1 MTAPLQNL
9 TGAPLAQNK
18 CATAGFALKI
28 NLAAH
33 ERATALSAVAQRR
46 SKLDFIH
53 EGNPGERRKFR
64 NAAKWKGIHK

>member
-9 TGAPLAQNK
+9 TGAPVAQNK
-18 CATAGFALKI
+18 CATAGFALHI

-46 SKLDFIH
+46 SKLDFIR
-53 EGNPGERRKFR
+53 EGKPGDRRNSATQQNGR
-64 NAAKWKGIHK
+64 